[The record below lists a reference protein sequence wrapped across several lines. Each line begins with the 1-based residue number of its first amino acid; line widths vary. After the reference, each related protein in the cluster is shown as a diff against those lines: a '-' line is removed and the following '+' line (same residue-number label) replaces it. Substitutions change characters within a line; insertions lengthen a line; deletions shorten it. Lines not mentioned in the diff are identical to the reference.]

1 MKKPTEK
8 FRRPIRKPKIG
19 ALVHEFALASSVT
32 LPTELAMA
40 AAQASGQSTG
50 TDDLLV
56 TLFSPNGGSIRTSGG
71 LEIMTQPIAEAAS
84 LDLLVIAAIWRDP
97 RRVIKRYPELIPFI
111 AKLVNQGSSIAAV
124 GTGSFLLAETGLLD
138 KKPATTHWFWL
149 DEFAS
154 RYPAVDLRRDELIV
168 QSDNLYCAGSVNSIS
183 DLLVYLMGNFYNTH
197 IARHVENQFS
207 PEIRR
212 RFKSTQ
218 LGSQVIREHRDEVV
232 LDVQMYMQEKFTQSL
247 SMISIAAMFDLSER
261 TLTRRFQRAAGTT
274 PWQYLLN
281 LRLSEAES
289 LLRTT
294 NLSITEIAAEVGM
307 VDLAH
312 FSRQFKKANRLSP
325 SEYRK
330 AVRGKVFS
338 PI

>member
-8 FRRPIRKPKIG
+8 FRRTSRRPRIG
-19 ALVHEFALASSVT
+19 ALIHEFALASSVT
-32 LPTELAMA
+32 LPCELATA
-40 AAQASGQSTG
+40 AAQASGQSAG
-50 TDDLLV
+50 SNEPPV
-56 TLFSPNGGSIRTSGG
+56 TLFSPNGGQIKTSGG
-71 LEIMTQPIAEAAS
+71 IEIATQPVSEAVS
-84 LDLLVIAAIWRDP
+84 LDLLVLAAIWRDP
-97 RRVIKRYPELIPFI
+97 RRVIKRHPELIPFI

-138 KKPATTHWFWL
+138 NKPATTHWFWL
-149 DEFAS
+149 DEFTS

-183 DLLVYLMGNFYNTH
+183 DLLVYLMSNFYDTN
-197 IARHVENQFS
+197 IARHVESQFS

-218 LGSQVIREHRDEVV
+218 LGSQVIREHRDEMV
-232 LDVQMYMQEKFTQSL
+232 LDVQLYMQERFTQPL
-247 SMISIAAMFDLSER
+247 SMSLIATTFELSER

-294 NLSITEIAAEVGM
+294 NLNITEVAAEVGM
-307 VDLAH
+307 VDSAH
-312 FSRQFKKANRLSP
+312 FARQFKKINRLSP

>member
-1 MKKPTEK
+1 
-8 FRRPIRKPKIG
+8 
-19 ALVHEFALASSVT
+19 
-32 LPTELAMA
+32 MA

-50 TDDLLV
+50 TGELPV
-56 TLFSPNGGSIRTSGG
+56 TLFSPKGGQVKTSGG
-71 LEIMTQPIAEAAS
+71 LEIATQPISEAAS

-97 RRVIKRYPELIPFI
+97 RRVIKRHPELIPFI

-183 DLLVYLMGNFYNTH
+183 DLLVYLMGNFYNTN

-218 LGSQVIREHRDEVV
+218 LGFAGYSRASRRGGSGCP
-232 LDVQMYMQEKFTQSL
+232 DVP
-247 SMISIAAMFDLSER
+247 
-261 TLTRRFQRAAGTT
+261 AGEIHPAPLHGVDCNDIPTFG
-274 PWQYLLN
+274 
-281 LRLSEAES
+281 
-289 LLRTT
+289 T
-294 NLSITEIAAEVGM
+294 NLNAPLPARRGHYTMAVLAQPTAIRGGIALENNQ
-307 VDLAH
+307 LEH
-312 FSRQFKKANRLSP
+312 H
-325 SEYRK
+325 
-330 AVRGKVFS
+330 RGCS
-338 PI
+338 GGGHG